1 MSLLLLVVEDEIP
14 IREVL
19 CSILEDE
26 GYRVVGVGDGRA
38 ALAALAADRYDLILS
53 DMMMPRLGGADLA
66 QSLADDPAL
75 RAIPLILM
83 SALKAAPNHE
93 VPRAAFLPKPFDL
106 YDLLDTVDR
115 VLSERQSA

>member
-83 SALKAAPNHE
+83 SALKAAPMREIPH
-93 VPRAAFLPKPFDL
+93 AAFLPKPFDL
-106 YDLLDTVDR
+106 YHLLDTVDR
-115 VLSERQSA
+115 VLSEWQSA

>member
-115 VLSERQSA
+115 VLSEWQSA

>member
-26 GYRVVGVGDGRA
+26 GYEVVGVGDGRA
-38 ALAALAADRYDLILS
+38 ALAALAAGHFDLVIS
-53 DMMMPRLGGADLA
+53 DTMMPRLNGVELA
-66 QSLADDPAL
+66 RSLASDPTF

-83 SALKAAPNHE
+83 SALRSQPARE
-93 VPRAAFLPKPFDL
+93 VPHAAFLAKPFDL
-106 YDLLDTVDR
+106 YELLDTVER
-115 VLSERQSA
+115 VLNERQSA

>member
-38 ALAALAADRYDLILS
+38 ALAALATDSYDLILS
-53 DMMMPRLGGADLA
+53 DTMMPRLNGVELA
-66 QSLADDPAL
+66 RSLAADPAFQ
-75 RAIPLILM
+75 AIPLILM
-83 SALKAAPNHE
+83 SALQSSPARG
-93 VPRAAFLPKPFDL
+93 VPHAAFLPKPFDL
-106 YDLLDTVDR
+106 FDLLDTVDR
-115 VLSERQSA
+115 VLS